1 MDVLIKA
8 KELGDLLADSPV
20 IKRLKNAETALEND
34 DRGMSLLEDQRLLQ
48 MELIKATRE
57 KSAEVELKDIKDMLL
72 DKQKEIDNYQ
82 FTREYLEAKDEFDEL
97 MKNINDIITFA
108 VTGEECSPSKCASCG
123 GGCSSHQ

>member
-8 KELGDLLADSPV
+8 KELGESLAASPV
-20 IKRLKNAETALEND
+20 VKRLRSAETALEAD

-57 KSAEVELKDIKDMLL
+57 KNAEVDLKDIKDMLL
-72 DKQKEIDNYQ
+72 GKQKEID
-82 FTREYLEAKDEFDEL
+82 EYPLTHEYMEAKAEFDDL

-108 VTGEECSPSKCASCG
+108 VTGEACSPSKCSSCG
-123 GGCSSHQ
+123 GGCSHQ